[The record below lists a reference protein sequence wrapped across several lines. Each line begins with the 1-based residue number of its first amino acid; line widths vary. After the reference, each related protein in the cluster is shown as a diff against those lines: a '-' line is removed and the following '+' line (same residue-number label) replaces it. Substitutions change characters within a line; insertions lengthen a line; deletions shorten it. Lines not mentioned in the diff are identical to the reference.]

1 MSAADL
7 FDYVKNGGA
16 YCAPLLL
23 LALYWVSNDRTRL
36 LRELRDRNQRLD
48 VLADRAI
55 TVMAEL
61 KTFLFSE
68 RKS

>member
-1 MSAADL
+1 M
-7 FDYVKNGGA
+7 KNGGA

-23 LALYWVSNDRTRL
+23 LALWWMNGERSRLVKELQDRDEKL
-36 LRELRDRNQRLD
+36 E
-48 VLADRAI
+48 VLADRAL

-68 RKS
+68 RKT